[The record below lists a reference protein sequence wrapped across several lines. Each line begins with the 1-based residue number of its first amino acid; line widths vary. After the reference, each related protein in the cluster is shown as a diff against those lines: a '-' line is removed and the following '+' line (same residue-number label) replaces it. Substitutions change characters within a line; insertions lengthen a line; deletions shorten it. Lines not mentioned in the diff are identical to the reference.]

1 MTLSSFI
8 TFLPFPPGMR
18 TLSLPVQWPPGPRR
32 ASSPG
37 DAGETDG
44 ETTPRTSVSS
54 FLTPQIQ
61 LGHLMLTDKGTAW
74 QRAPCTILTTNFAS
88 HVVITLSIFSWCYFI
103 SMGFSGGFDGKES
116 ACNARDLGLIPGL
129 ERPPGEGH
137 GNQLLYSCLENPHG
151 QRCLAGYSPWGCKE
165 LDTTERRSTAL

>member
-1 MTLSSFI
+1 MKKQLILTLALLLTLSCTGCGHI
-8 TFLPFPPGMR
+8 IGDGIPPK
-18 TLSLPVQWPPGPRR
+18 
-32 ASSPG
+32 
-37 DAGETDG
+37 DG
-44 ETTPRTSVSS
+44 
-54 FLTPQIQ
+54 I
-61 LGHLMLTDKGTAW
+61 
-74 QRAPCTILTTNFAS
+74 TILTTNFAS

-165 LDTTERRSTAL
+165 LDTTEPRSTAL